1 MTLPFRELLMMG
13 IIRTLAMMIDIL
25 KKVKSRARERTAMP
39 RITKQ
44 DKARNRQ
51 NILDAASRMFRSQGI
66 DAVGI
71 AELMKEAGLTHGGFY
86 NHFASKNDLAVEV
99 CSTSYA
105 ISLGV
110 LAQAIEDG
118 PGQAGSPLERVVADY
133 LSAAHRDAPDG
144 GCPSVS
150 LATDAGRHSE
160 AVQSAYAEGVEGYL
174 TGFTS
179 ELLREAEDKGHEP
192 DPAEARHRAIRLLS
206 EMVGAL
212 MLARAVHH
220 VEPELS
226 DEILQTGRSHALD

>member
-1 MTLPFRELLMMG
+1 
-13 IIRTLAMMIDIL
+13 
-25 KKVKSRARERTAMP
+25 MP

-51 NILDAASRMFRSQGI
+51 NILEAASRMFRSQGI

-99 CSTSYA
+99 CGASFA
-105 ISLGV
+105 ASLGG
-110 LAQAIEDG
+110 LARTIEDG
-118 PGQAGSPLERVVADY
+118 PGQGGSPLERVVAGY
-133 LSAAHRDAPDG
+133 LSTAHRDAPDG
-144 GCPSVS
+144 GCPSAS
-150 LATDAGRHSE
+150 LVTDAGRHSE

-174 TGFTS
+174 TGFAA
-179 ELLREAEDKGHEP
+179 EFLREAEEKGHEL
-192 DPAEARHRAIRLLS
+192 DPGEARHRAIRLLS

-212 MLARAVHH
+212 MLARAVRH